1 MLRVRN
7 LEAGYGKL
15 RVLRGVSL
23 HVDAGEVVI
32 IIGANGAGKST
43 LLKTVAGVL
52 RPRDG
57 AIEFLDQG
65 MHGQMAE
72 TVVARGCVL
81 VPEGRQLFGTLTV
94 RENLI
99 LGAYLQARKGRRK
112 ALQER
117 LQGVYD
123 LFPRLQERGEQLAG
137 TLSGGE
143 QQMVAIGR
151 ALMARPRLIMMDEP
165 SMGLAPLVVEKIF
178 ETIARLPALGIT
190 VLLVEQNARASL
202 GIASRGYVLETGR
215 MVLSGTCEELL
226 DNHDVQ
232 RAYLGKDYRT
242 IAERSVGEQGRPKAE
257 AGGAPPMA

>member
-1 MLRVRN
+1 MLKVLN

-23 HVDAGEVVI
+23 HVAAGEIVI

-43 LLKTVAGVL
+43 LLKTVAGII
-52 RPRDG
+52 RPRG
-57 AIEFLDQG
+57 GNVEFDRREIQG
-65 MHGQMAE
+65 ELAE

-99 LGAYLQARKGRRK
+99 LGAYLEARRERRR
-112 ALQER
+112 ALNER
-117 LQGVYD
+117 LGAVYE
-123 LFPRLQERGEQLAG
+123 LFPRLAERAEQLAG

-143 QQMVAIGR
+143 QQMAAIGR
-151 ALMARPRLIMMDEP
+151 ALMARPKLMMMDEP
-165 SMGLAPLVVEKIF
+165 SMGLAPLIVEKIF
-178 ETIARLPALGIT
+178 ETIARFPQLGIT

-215 MVLSGTCEELL
+215 IVLSGTSEELL

-232 RAYLGKDYRT
+232 RAYLGKDYRS
-242 IAERSVGEQGRPKAE
+242 IAERSTS
-257 AGGAPPMA
+257 

>member
-1 MLRVRN
+1 MLKVLN

-23 HVDAGEVVI
+23 HVAAGEIVI

-43 LLKTVAGVL
+43 LLKTVAGII
-52 RPRDG
+52 RPRG
-57 AIEFLDQG
+57 GNVEFDRREIQG
-65 MHGQMAE
+65 ELAE

-99 LGAYLQARKGRRK
+99 LGAYLEARRERRR
-112 ALQER
+112 ALHER
-117 LQGVYD
+117 LGAVYE
-123 LFPRLQERGEQLAG
+123 LFPRLAERAEQLAG

-143 QQMVAIGR
+143 QQMAAIGR
-151 ALMARPRLIMMDEP
+151 ALMARPKLMMMDEP
-165 SMGLAPLVVEKIF
+165 SMGLAPLIVEKIF
-178 ETIARLPALGIT
+178 ETIARFPQLGIT

-215 MVLSGTCEELL
+215 IVLSGTSEELL

-232 RAYLGKDYRT
+232 RAYLGKDYRS
-242 IAERSVGEQGRPKAE
+242 IAERSTS
-257 AGGAPPMA
+257 

>member
-1 MLRVRN
+1 MLRILN

-23 HVDAGEVVI
+23 HVAAGEIVI

-43 LLKTVAGVL
+43 LLKTVAGII
-52 RPRDG
+52 RPKG
-57 AIEFLDQG
+57 GNVEFDRREIQG
-65 MHGQMAE
+65 ELAE
-72 TVVARGCVL
+72 SVVARGCVL

-99 LGAYLQARKGRRK
+99 LGAYLEARRGRRR
-112 ALQER
+112 ALSGR
-117 LQGVYD
+117 LEAVYE
-123 LFPRLQERGEQLAG
+123 LFPRLAERAEQLAG

-143 QQMVAIGR
+143 QQMAAIGR
-151 ALMARPRLIMMDEP
+151 ALMAQPKLMMMDEP
-165 SMGLAPLVVEKIF
+165 SMGLAPLIVEKIF
-178 ETIARLPALGIT
+178 ETIARFPELGIT

-215 MVLSGTCEELL
+215 IVLSGTSAELL

-242 IAERSVGEQGRPKAE
+242 IAERSNS
-257 AGGAPPMA
+257 

>member
-1 MLRVRN
+1 MLRIRN

-23 HVDAGEVVI
+23 HVGAGEIVVM
-32 IIGANGAGKST
+32 IGANGAGKST
-43 LLKTVAGVL
+43 LLKTVAGIV
-52 RPRDG
+52 RPRG
-57 AIEFLDQG
+57 GSVEFDRRHLQG
-65 MHGQMAE
+65 EMAE
-72 TVVARGCVL
+72 AVVARGCVL

-94 RENLI
+94 RENLL
-99 LGAYLQARKGRRK
+99 LGAYLLARRGGRR

-117 LQGVYD
+117 LGGVYE
-123 LFPRLQERGEQLAG
+123 LFPRLQERADQLAG

-151 ALMARPRLIMMDEP
+151 ALMAQPKLIMMDEP

-178 ETIARLPALGIT
+178 DTIRRFPEMGIT

-202 GIASRGYVLETGR
+202 AIAARGYVMETGR
-215 MVLSGTCEELL
+215 IVLSGASEELL

-242 IAERSVGEQGRPKAE
+242 IAERD
-257 AGGAPPMA
+257 GGHGT